1 MLQTQR
7 QQEIYEYLQI
17 KKSAPVALLCERF
30 YASGAT
36 IRRDLCELE
45 RKGLIRRTHGGAVLY
60 EGGNDELS
68 VAIREQSAVQEK
80 RIIGELA
87 SYFLKDSYRVFLD
100 SSSTAGYML
109 PYLRGVK
116 NLSVITNGLRSAML
130 LSQSGA
136 HEVYLPG
143 GRLLE
148 RSNSL
153 VGSDTLQS
161 LDSYCADMVFFS
173 CSGLDPRFGITEA
186 NPEQAQVKRRMLS
199 RAKTK
204 ILLCDSTKFYR
215 SFLYRTCAFGDLDYF
230 VTDQRPG
237 EDILSL
243 LEGTACDL
251 VCPQL

>member
-1 MLQTQR
+1 MLQSQR
-7 QQEIYEYLQI
+7 QQEIYEYLQV
-17 KKSAPVALLCERF
+17 KKSASVALLCERF

-36 IRRDLCELE
+36 IRRDLCALE
-45 RKGLIRRTHGGAVLY
+45 HKGLIRRTHGGAVLY

-68 VAIREQSAVQEK
+68 VTIREQSAVPQK

-130 LSQSGA
+130 LSQAGA

-161 LDSYCADMVFFS
+161 LDSYCADVAFFS

-186 NPEQAQVKRRMLS
+186 NPEQAQVKRRMLK

-215 SFLYRTCAFGDLDYF
+215 SFLYQTCGFGDVDYLI
-230 VTDQRPG
+230 TDQRPG
-237 EDILSL
+237 EDILAL